1 MDPNIDFDALWDQMT
16 DEFFEENPADEVI
29 RLIRERQH
37 VGNNTRPR
45 QRRRVINR
53 GREEGHTRLF
63 NDYFSENPI
72 YTDDQFRRRFR
83 MRRHV
88 FLRIVEALGN
98 HDEYFQTRV
107 DAVRYHRLNGRI
119 QKFVGCYKAAVS
131 QNKSGRSE
139 SDIMIEAHKIYEQ
152 DEKRKFLEEHAWR
165 LLKDEPKWKGDVIEN
180 CSKRTKVSNS
190 GGYTT
195 SSNPGTPIDCSDYDQ
210 ATPASRPMG
219 QKMAKRKSKGKS
231 VATPFDVDLTVM
243 ESTLSERIVVM
254 LRVTE
259 VREKEAN
266 ARELEA
272 KAREAEAK
280 AKEEETEAK
289 WYDIL
294 FKDT

>member
-1 MDPNIDFDALWDQMT
+1 MYFTSLCIKLDEGQASTKKKSRAGFSTEEDILLVQTWLNVSKDSNVGTDQKGYCFWSRIK
-16 DEFFEENPADEVI
+16 D
-29 RLIRERQH
+29 RY
-37 VGNNTRPR
+37 NNY
-45 QRRRVINR
+45 
-53 GREEGHTRLF
+53 H
-63 NDYFSENPI
+63 
-72 YTDDQFRRRFR
+72 DQ
-83 MRRHV
+83 
-88 FLRIVEALGN
+88 LLKKETGQLKA
-98 HDEYFQTRV
+98 
-107 DAVRYHRLNGRI
+107 RYHRLNGRI

-139 SDIMIEAHKIYEQ
+139 SYIMIEAHKIYEQ

-165 LLKDEPKWKGDVIEN
+165 LLKDEPKWKVDVIEN

-243 ESTLSERIVVM
+243 ESALSERNVVM
-254 LRVTE
+254 LRVAD

-280 AKEEETEAK
+280 AREEETEAK

-294 FKDT
+294 FKDTSTMNETQLRDHEFYCNRIRKKLGMI

>member
-63 NDYFSENPI
+63 NDYFSENHI

-107 DAVRYHRLNGRI
+107 DAVRKVGLSPLQKCTAALRMLAYGVPADNVDDYVRI
-119 QKFVGCYKAAVS
+119 GESTAVECLERFVTGVYTIFGPEYLRRP
-131 QNKSGRSE
+131 NNE
-139 SDIMIEAHKIYEQ
+139 DTE
-152 DEKRKFLEEHAWR
+152 R
-165 LLKDEPKWKGDVIEN
+165 LLQI
-180 CSKRTKVSNS
+180 
-190 GGYTT
+190 GGARGF
-195 SSNPGTPIDCSDYDQ
+195 PGMLGSIDC
-210 ATPASRPMG
+210 MHW
-219 QKMAKRKSKGKS
+219 
-231 VATPFDVDLTVM
+231 
-243 ESTLSERIVVM
+243 E
-254 LRVTE
+254 
-259 VREKEAN
+259 
-266 ARELEA
+266 
-272 KAREAEAK
+272 
-280 AKEEETEAK
+280 
-289 WYDIL
+289 
-294 FKDT
+294 